1 LTPTKAQRNGAVQVV
16 IACHCAH
23 CGSDA
28 ASDFVQTPG
37 NGRRIDLI
45 LTKRQP
51 EG

>member
-1 LTPTKAQRNGAVQVV
+1 VV

-28 ASDFVQTPG
+28 ASDSVQTLG
-37 NGRRIDLI
+37 NGRRIDMI
-45 LTKRQP
+45 LAGRQP